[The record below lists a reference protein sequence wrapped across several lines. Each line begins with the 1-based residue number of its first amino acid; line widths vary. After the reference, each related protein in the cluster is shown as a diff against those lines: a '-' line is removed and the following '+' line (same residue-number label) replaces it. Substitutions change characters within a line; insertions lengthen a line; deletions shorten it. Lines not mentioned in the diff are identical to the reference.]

1 MKSVLLHAFDDAEM
15 DGRLSVALDACR
27 AHSAHLTFVHVTP
40 FLAYVGFDPMGMGG
54 AFASSV
60 AIDALRENENRLRT
74 RLEARMA
81 KEDVQWDWQSFDGDP
96 AQTLASASSLA
107 DLVVLS
113 QSGPTRSS
121 GESPL
126 PIVDDVVV
134 NAGCAVL
141 VVPAGVDRYD
151 PKAAVVVGWNASEQA
166 ARAVRDA
173 LPALRLAGAVHLVSV
188 EEAGEAFPQTDA
200 STYLSRHGVASELHS
215 FDESSRAADAI
226 LTQMADDI
234 QAGAILI
241 GAYGHSRLRETV
253 LGGVTRRIL
262 AQSRRPVLLGR

>member
-1 MKSVLLHAFDDAEM
+1 MKSILLHTFDDAQM
-15 DGRLSVALDACR
+15 DARLSVALDACR

-60 AIDALRENENRLRT
+60 AVDALREGENRLRT
-74 RLEARMA
+74 RLEGRMA

-113 QSGPTRSS
+113 QSGPARGG
-121 GESPL
+121 GEAPL

-141 VVPAGVDRYD
+141 VVPTGVDRYD
-151 PKAAVVVGWNASEQA
+151 PTAPVVAGWNGSEQA
-166 ARAVRDA
+166 ARALREA
-173 LPALRLAGAVHLVSV
+173 RSALRLAGMIHLVSV
-188 EEAGEAFPQTDA
+188 EEDGDAFPQTDA
-200 STYLSRHGVASELHS
+200 SAYLSRHGIASELHS
-215 FDESSRAADAI
+215 FDEGSRAADAI
-226 LTQMADDI
+226 LTQMADDKD
-234 QAGAILI
+234 AGAILI

-262 AQSRRPVLLGR
+262 AQARKPVLLGR